1 MNEIQL
7 TAKIKVMIR
16 REFPGVYVQRVS
28 DKFLSGLPDLRVIC
42 FGLSGDLEIKLPGK
56 GKASRPSEIQEKVME
71 WITAAGGSCA
81 VAQSVDEARL
91 WMHRLYI
98 KGRAYHESRIS
109 QNS

>member
-1 MNEIQL
+1 MNEIVL

-16 REFPGVYVQRVS
+16 KEFPGVYVQRVS
-28 DKFLSGLPDLRVIC
+28 DRFLSGIPDLRIVC
-42 FGLSGDLEIKLPGK
+42 YGLSGDLEIKIGNGK
-56 GKASRPSEIQEKVME
+56 VSPIQQK
-71 WITAAGGSCA
+71 ILDRISAAGGTCG
-81 VAQSVDEARL
+81 VAKSVEEARL